1 MRMSDGTRV
10 ILDLLEEYRGLR
22 KLNLNKQPTPLMSN
36 VPKRQMPVDPVLEAY
51 KRHGIRITP

>member
-36 VPKRQMPVDPVLEAY
+36 VPKRQMPHDPIQDWY
-51 KRHGIRITP
+51 KRHGIRIS